1 MDLDKKRAG
10 RGLVLVL
17 PEGQV
22 GAGLVEAPPEDA
34 VMAGWSA
41 VGAG

>member
-22 GAGLVEAPPEDA
+22 GAGLVESPPEDA